1 MGIKRV
7 VDTSFWTDSKID
19 RFTSEE
25 KYFYLFLLT
34 NPAST
39 QLGVYEINLKLAAY
53 QLGYN
58 VERIKEFLEKFENEY
73 EVIYYSPETSEVAIK
88 NYLKH
93 SIVKGGKPVKDCM
106 VKDIKKV
113 KNKNLL
119 TKVFSHIRDVDMLNS
134 TVCEL
139 LAEYENAYGIHY
151 HLENQN
157 EIDNEKNDDN
167 ENEVS
172 CDDTYTDSMA
182 GAMNN
187 IKAAGWNVGW

>member
-39 QLGVYEINLKLAAY
+39 QLGIYELNLKLAAY

-58 VERIKEFLEKFENEY
+58 VETINGFLERFENEY

-88 NYLKH
+88 NFLKH
-93 SIVKGGKPVKDCM
+93 SIIKGGKPVKDCLE
-106 VKDIKKV
+106 KEIKKV
-113 KNKNLL
+113 KNKELL
-119 TKVFSHIRDVDMLNS
+119 TRVFSHIGRLDMLNA

-139 LAEYENAYGIHY
+139 LAEYEGACGTY
-151 HLENQN
+151 HRLENQN
-157 EIDNEKNDDN
+157 KNDNENNNDN
-167 ENEVS
+167 ENEAS
-172 CDDTYTDSMA
+172 YDDTHTDSMA
-182 GAMNN
+182 GAINYV
-187 IKAAGWNVGW
+187 KAAGWNVSW